1 MTTSKPASSQLDKFL
16 YNYRT
21 KDNET
26 PTHTK
31 IGNKELKIFGGCYTI
46 PEKDMEKFYK
56 IYHNHVFVKKHKAYM
71 TERQL
76 STGPIAIDLDFRYS
90 KDVKE
95 KQHDE
100 SHLYD
105 LVDLFINK
113 IKSIIEIE
121 EDFNIYVFEKDKV
134 NTSGQDVTKDGIHFI
149 VNINVDRA
157 TQCLLRDEILSEI
170 NCVLE
175 DLPLTNSYDSVYD
188 DGVTKGTVPWQ
199 LYGSRKP
206 KHHAYKLKKI
216 YNYNFDSSVI
226 HTETVG
232 DNTLKLLKDISVRNK
247 KNNYCIVNDEFKQKY
262 DAVKEKM
269 NNKNSGNNVQNSAPT
284 VTINGDAMDLEDI
297 NSIQALNEKVENYV
311 NSFPNEEYIIKE
323 TYRNLKLLTPEYYDN
338 YDKWIKVG
346 WALKNT
352 DNKLFLLWMD
362 FSSRSSKFNLSDIS
376 EHYTNWKRMRRTSC
390 NYKCLS
396 YKSISY
402 WAKECNPVEYE
413 KNYQETLKYLIEMCT
428 TNSGTSKKAQGSTE
442 YDVAKIMHY
451 IWGDKF
457 KCASISKKLW
467 YYFDDHKWTI
477 TDGGHGLR
485 SKISGDLAKMFIANC
500 QEVIAI
506 MHSVNLEDEEM
517 NNALRIKSAS
527 YAEITRQVKNTRFK
541 DNVMKECNE
550 LFYDKDFLD
559 NIDRNPYLL
568 CYSNGVVDIKNQIF
582 RDGKPEDYITMSTN
596 INYVPM
602 KKIMKNE
609 EMKKNYDSVVKFF
622 TQLFPKKPVYNYMLD
637 HLASILIG
645 TNENQT
651 FTLYVGTGRNGKS
664 KLVELM
670 EKVLGDY
677 KGTVPITLVTSKRN
691 SIGSTSP
698 EVAQLQGKRY
708 AVMQE
713 PSKGDIVNEGIMK
726 ELTGGDPIQARP
738 LYRDSIVFT
747 PQFTL
752 AVCTNNLFEFKSN
765 DDGTWRR
772 IRIVDFISEFRN
784 EDDIDPNKPYQF
796 PIDKKINEKFEEWA
810 PILSSLLVE
819 RVFETQGLVKDC
831 EEVTRSSY
839 QYREDQDYITQFC
852 NERIVKDDTGTIKQ
866 MELMQEFGMWYESL
880 YGKKGRP
887 KNKDIKSHIERH
899 YFNGERGAKW
909 KGIRLVYSGEM
920 DEEE

>member
-1 MTTSKPASSQLDKFL
+1 MTTSKSGTSQLDKFL
-16 YNYRT
+16 YKFKT

-26 PTHTK
+26 PTHTR
-31 IGNKELKIFGGCYTI
+31 IGNKELKLYGGCYTI
-46 PEKDMEKFYK
+46 PDKDMEKFYK
-56 IYHNHVFVKKHKAYM
+56 AYHNHVFVKKHKAFM

-76 STGPIAIDLDFRYS
+76 VTGPIAIDLDFRYS

-100 SHLYD
+100 SHVYD
-105 LVDLFINK
+105 LVELFINK
-113 IKSIIEIE
+113 IKSIIDLED
-121 EDFNIYVFEKDKV
+121 DFNIYVFEKDKV
-134 NTSGQDVTKDGIHFI
+134 NTNVKDVTKDGIHFI

-157 TQCLLRDEILSEI
+157 TQCLLRNEILSDI
-170 NCVLE
+170 DSVIE
-175 DLPLTNSYDSVYD
+175 DLPLINSYDSVYD

-216 YNYNFDSSVI
+216 YNYNFDSNVI
-226 HTETVG
+226 NSEVVG
-232 DNTLKLLKDISVRNK
+232 DNTLALLKDVSVRNK
-247 KNNYCIVNDEFKQKY
+247 KNCYCTVNDES
-262 DAVKEKM
+262 KEKYESIKKNM
-269 NNKNSGNNVQNSAPT
+269 NNKNSRNNVQNTGPI
-284 VTINGDAMDLEDI
+284 VTFNGDAMDLEDI
-297 NSIQALNEKVENYV
+297 TSVETLTEKVESYV
-311 NSFPNEEYIIKE
+311 NSLPNEEYIIKE
-323 TYRNLKLLTPEYYDN
+323 TCRNLKLLTNDYYDN

-352 DNKLFLLWMD
+352 SNKLFLVWMD
-362 FSSRSSKFNLSDIS
+362 FSSRSNKFNFSDIPD
-376 EHYTNWKRMRRTSC
+376 HYSKWKRMRRTSS

-402 WAKECNPVEYE
+402 WAKESNPEEYNKIYE
-413 KNYQETLKYLIEMCT
+413 ETLNYLLEMT
-428 TNSGTSKKAQGSTE
+428 ATNNGTSKKAQGSTE
-442 YDVAKIMHY
+442 YDVAKVIHY
-451 IWGDKF
+451 IFADKF
-457 KCASISKKLW
+457 KCASISKKVW

-477 TDGGHGLR
+477 TENGHGLR
-485 SKISGDLAKMFIANC
+485 SKISSYLGSIYLQKC
-500 QEVIAI
+500 QQFMEI
-506 MHSVNLEDEEM
+506 MSSVSPDNEEL
-517 NNALRIKSAS
+517 NNSIRIKAAC
-527 YAEITRQVKNTRFK
+527 YGEITRQVKNTRFK

-559 NIDRNPYLL
+559 NIDKNPYLL
-568 CYSNGVVDIKNQIF
+568 CFNNGVVDIKNKIF
-582 RDGKPEDYITMSTN
+582 RDGKPEDYITISTN
-596 INYVPM
+596 INYIPM

-609 EMKKNYDSVVKFF
+609 NKKKHHKLVITFLN
-622 TQLFPKKPVYNYMLD
+622 QLFPKKPVYNYMID
-637 HLASILIG
+637 HLASVLIG

-713 PSKGDIVNEGIMK
+713 PSKGDIVNEGVMK

-738 LYRDSIVFT
+738 LYRDSVIFV

-772 IRIVDFISEFRN
+772 IRIVDFVSEFKKL
-784 EDDIDPNKPYQF
+784 EEIEPNKLYQY
-796 PIDKKINEKFEEWA
+796 PIDKKINEKFEDWA
-810 PILSSLLVE
+810 PILASILVE
-819 RVFETQGLVKDC
+819 RVFETQGLVRDC

-852 NERIVKDDTGTIKQ
+852 NERIVKDETGSIKQ
-866 MELMQEFGMWYESL
+866 IELMQEFGMWYESL
-880 YGKKGRP
+880 YGKKGKP
-887 KNKDIKSHIERH
+887 KNKDIKSHIERY
-899 YFNGERGAKW
+899 YFNGQRGVKW
-909 KGIRLVYSGEM
+909 KGIRLVYSCEI